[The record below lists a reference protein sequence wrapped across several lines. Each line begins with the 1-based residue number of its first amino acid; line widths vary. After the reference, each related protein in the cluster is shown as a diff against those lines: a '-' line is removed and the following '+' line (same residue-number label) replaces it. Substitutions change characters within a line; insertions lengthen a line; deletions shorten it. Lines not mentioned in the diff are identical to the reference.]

1 MMFFGGSRV
10 VYFQALIGVREN
22 EWVFMIYNNF
32 PVLGRVVVD
41 MVGCG
46 GIFVLIAFVLN

>member
-22 EWVFMIYNNF
+22 EWVFMIYN
-32 PVLGRVVVD
+32 GKRA
-41 MVGCG
+41 GGGGYG